1 MWIFKFL
8 LVVVI
13 ISIILLAAGLNVS
26 ETVDLDLLFQEY
38 QGVSLVLVIIISF
51 ILGMFGTLII
61 SIFRELQLRSQLRK
75 ERNLRINVERELTD
89 LKNQLPKTEIE
100 EEAELKDI
108 TDTSTSNGVSS

>member
-8 LVVVI
+8 LVIVI
-13 ISIILLAAGLNVS
+13 ISIILLVAGLNVS
-26 ETVDLDLLFQEY
+26 ETVDLELLFQEY
-38 QGVSLVLVIIISF
+38 QDVSLVLVIIVSF

-75 ERNLRINVERELTD
+75 EKNLRINIERELTD

-100 EEAELKDI
+100 EEARLKDF
-108 TDTSTSNGVSS
+108 TDTSTSNEV